1 MLLAL
6 KALEQAA
13 SAPVANLR
21 TVNPYVTAAL
31 ADWRAHSGMSAVIP
45 RLLAPNYC
53 MEVGINISNLTLPSF
68 SLSFKNRLLQGLH
81 YSSQAAHPQ
90 HHAAISRHAA
100 Q

>member
-31 ADWRAHSGMSAVIP
+31 ADWHAHSGMSAVIP
-45 RLLAPNYC
+45 RLLAPGSC
-53 MEVGINISNLTLPSF
+53 IEVGNHISNPHLPLF
-68 SLSFKNRLLQGLH
+68 PCAKNRLL
-81 YSSQAAHPQ
+81 
-90 HHAAISRHAA
+90 
-100 Q
+100 